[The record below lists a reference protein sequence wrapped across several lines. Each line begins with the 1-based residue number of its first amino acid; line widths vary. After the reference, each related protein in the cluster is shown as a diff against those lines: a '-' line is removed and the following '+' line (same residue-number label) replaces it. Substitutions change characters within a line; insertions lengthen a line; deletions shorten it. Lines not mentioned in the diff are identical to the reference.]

1 VNDFWGNLLTAG
13 IVVFLTLVLAK
24 LLDRALVR
32 RLQHRPDVMTRY
44 SVIRRTVVAAVV
56 LVGVLSALLVIPQV
70 RAVAGSI
77 LASSAVIA
85 LILGFAAQSTL
96 SNAIAGILIAF
107 TQPLRLGDQ
116 VQVGTGTGAAA
127 GTVEEIGLIYTL
139 VRSPEGSRY
148 YVPNTRMASDTIRN
162 ATLRSFEHRARITVP
177 VPVGSDLDRVRDILV
192 EEARRA
198 PEAMPEKNPVATLT
212 QLEAASAVFTV
223 DAWARSVGQ
232 ADKLAATL
240 CSGAYERLRAEGIYA

>member
-1 VNDFWGNLLTAG
+1 VSDFWQHVLIAG
-13 IVVFLTLVLAK
+13 VVVLLTLVLAK

-32 RLQHRPDVMTRY
+32 RLKLSPNVMTRY
-44 SVIRRTVVAAVV
+44 SVIRRTAVAGVVVI
-56 LVGVLSALLVIPQV
+56 GVLSALLVIPQV
-70 RAVAGSI
+70 QAVASSI

-85 LILGFAAQSTL
+85 LIIGFAAQSTL
-96 SNAIAGILIAF
+96 SNVVAGILIAF

-116 VQVGTGTGAAA
+116 VQVGEAV

-139 VRSPEGSRY
+139 VRAPGGPRY

-162 ATLRSFEHRARITVP
+162 ATLRSFEHRAQITVP

-198 PEAMPEKNPVATLT
+198 PEAMPEKTPVATLT
-212 QLEAASAVFTV
+212 QLEPSSAVFTV
-223 DAWARSVGQ
+223 EAWATSIGQ
-232 ADKLAATL
+232 AARLSSRL
-240 CSGAYERLRAEGIYA
+240 RSGAYRRLKAEGIYA

>member
-1 VNDFWGNLLTAG
+1 MSDFWQHILIAG
-13 IVVFLTLVLAK
+13 IVVVVTLVVAK
-24 LLDRALVR
+24 LLDRWLVH
-32 RLQHRPDVMTRY
+32 RLNLSPNAMTRY

-56 LVGVLSALLVIPQV
+56 IVGVLSALLVIPEVQ
-70 RAVAGSI
+70 AVAGSI

-85 LILGFAAQSTL
+85 LIIGFAAQSTL

-116 VQVGTGTGAAA
+116 VEIGTAM

-139 VRSPEGSRY
+139 LRTPDGSRY

-162 ATLRSFEHRARITVP
+162 ATLHSFEHRAQITIG
-177 VPVGSDLDRVRDILV
+177 VPVGSDIERVRDILL

-198 PEAMPEKNPVATLT
+198 PEAMPDKNPVATLSQVDST
-212 QLEAASAVFTV
+212 AAVFTV
-223 DAWARSVGQ
+223 EAWARSVGQ
-232 ADKLAATL
+232 AAKLAAGVR
-240 CSGAYERLRAEGIYA
+240 SGAYKRLLSEGIYA

>member
-1 VNDFWGNLLTAG
+1 MSDFWQHVLTAG
-13 IVVFLTLVLAK
+13 VVVLVTLLLAK
-24 LLDRALVR
+24 LADRALVR
-32 RLQHRPDVMTRY
+32 RLKLSPDVMTRY
-44 SVIRRTVVAAVV
+44 SVIRRTAVAAVV
-56 LVGVLSALLVIPQV
+56 LVGVLSALLVIPEV

-116 VQVGTGTGAAA
+116 VEVGAAS
-127 GTVEEIGLIYTL
+127 GTVEEIGLVYTL
-139 VRSPEGSRY
+139 LRTPDGARF

-162 ATLRSFEHRARITVP
+162 ATLKSFEHRAQITIG
-177 VPVGSDLDRVRDILV
+177 VPVGSDFERVREILV

-198 PEAMPEKNPVATLT
+198 PEAMPDKNPVATLSQVDAT
-212 QLEAASAVFTV
+212 SAVFTV
-223 DAWARSVGQ
+223 EAWARSVGQ
-232 ADKLAATL
+232 AGKLAAGVRA
-240 CSGAYERLRAEGIYA
+240 GAYRRLQSEGIYA

>member
-1 VNDFWGNLLTAG
+1 VSDFWQHILIAG
-13 IVVFLTLVLAK
+13 IVAVVTLVVAK
-24 LLDRALVR
+24 LLDRWLVH
-32 RLQHRPDVMTRY
+32 RLNLSPNAMTRY

-56 LVGVLSALLVIPQV
+56 IVGVLSALLVIPEVQ
-70 RAVAGSI
+70 AVAGSI

-85 LILGFAAQSTL
+85 LIIGFAAQSTL

-116 VQVGTGTGAAA
+116 VEIGTAT

-139 VRSPEGSRY
+139 LRTPDGSRY

-162 ATLRSFEHRARITVP
+162 ATLHSFEHRAQVTIG
-177 VPVGSDLDRVRDILV
+177 VPVGSDIERVRDILL

-198 PEAMPEKNPVATLT
+198 PEAMPDKNPVATLSQVDST
-212 QLEAASAVFTV
+212 AAVFTV
-223 DAWARSVGQ
+223 EAWARSVGQ
-232 ADKLAATL
+232 AAKLAAGL
-240 CSGAYERLRAEGIYA
+240 RSGAYKRLLSEGIYA

>member
-1 VNDFWGNLLTAG
+1 MSEFWQHVVTAAVV
-13 IVVFLTLVLAK
+13 IVVTLVVAK
-24 LLDRALVR
+24 LIDRALVR
-32 RLQHRPDVMTRY
+32 RLKLSPNVLTRY
-44 SVIRRTVVAAVV
+44 SVIRRTAVAGII
-56 LVGVLSALLVIPQV
+56 LVGVLSALLVIPGVQ
-70 RAVAGSI
+70 AVAGSI

-116 VQVGTGTGAAA
+116 VEVGPST

-139 VRSPEGSRY
+139 LRAADGSRY

-162 ATLRSFEHRARITVP
+162 ATLSSFEHRAQITFG
-177 VPVGSDLDRVRDILV
+177 VPVGSDFERVRAILV

-198 PEAMPEKNPVATLT
+198 PEAMPDKNPVATLT
-212 QLEAASAVFTV
+212 QVDATSAVFTV
-223 DAWARSVGQ
+223 EAWARSVGQ
-232 ADKLAATL
+232 AAKLAAGL
-240 CSGAYERLRAEGIYA
+240 RAGAHKRLLAEGIYS

>member
-1 VNDFWGNLLTAG
+1 VSDFWQHILVAG
-13 IVVFLTLVLAK
+13 IVVVVTLVVAK
-24 LLDRALVR
+24 LLDRWLVH
-32 RLQHRPDVMTRY
+32 RLNLSPNAMTRY

-56 LVGVLSALLVIPQV
+56 IVGVLSALLVIPEVQ
-70 RAVAGSI
+70 AVAGSI

-85 LILGFAAQSTL
+85 LIIGFAAQSTL

-116 VQVGTGTGAAA
+116 VEIGTAM

-139 VRSPEGSRY
+139 LRTPDGSRY

-162 ATLRSFEHRARITVP
+162 ATLHSFEHRAQITIG
-177 VPVGSDLDRVRDILV
+177 VPVGSDIERVRDILL

-198 PEAMPEKNPVATLT
+198 PEAMPDKNPVATLSQVDST
-212 QLEAASAVFTV
+212 AAVFTV
-223 DAWARSVGQ
+223 EAWARSVGQ
-232 ADKLAATL
+232 AAKLAAGVR
-240 CSGAYERLRAEGIYA
+240 SGAYRRLLSEGIYA

>member
-1 VNDFWGNLLTAG
+1 MSDFWQHILIAG
-13 IVVFLTLVLAK
+13 IVVVVTLVVAK
-24 LLDRALVR
+24 LLDRWLVH
-32 RLQHRPDVMTRY
+32 RLNLSPNAMTRY

-56 LVGVLSALLVIPQV
+56 MVGVLSALLVIPEVQ
-70 RAVAGSI
+70 AVAGSI

-85 LILGFAAQSTL
+85 LIIGFAAQSTL

-116 VQVGTGTGAAA
+116 VEIGTAM

-139 VRSPEGSRY
+139 LRTPDGSRY

-162 ATLRSFEHRARITVP
+162 ATLHSFEHRAQITIG
-177 VPVGSDLDRVRDILV
+177 VPVGSDIERVRDILL

-198 PEAMPEKNPVATLT
+198 PEAMPDKNPVATLSQVDST
-212 QLEAASAVFTV
+212 AAVFTV
-223 DAWARSVGQ
+223 EAWARSVGQ
-232 ADKLAATL
+232 AAKLAAGL
-240 CSGAYERLRAEGIYA
+240 RSGAYKRLLSEGIYA

>member
-1 VNDFWGNLLTAG
+1 MSDFWQHILIAG
-13 IVVFLTLVLAK
+13 IVVVVTLVVAK
-24 LLDRALVR
+24 LLDRWLVH
-32 RLQHRPDVMTRY
+32 RLNLGPNAMTRY

-56 LVGVLSALLVIPQV
+56 IVGVLSALLVIPEVQ
-70 RAVAGSI
+70 AVAGSI

-85 LILGFAAQSTL
+85 LIIGFAAQSTL

-116 VQVGTGTGAAA
+116 VEIGTAL

-139 VRSPEGSRY
+139 LRTPDGSRY

-162 ATLRSFEHRARITVP
+162 ATLHSFEHRAQITIG
-177 VPVGSDLDRVRDILV
+177 VPVGSDIERVRDILL

-198 PEAMPEKNPVATLT
+198 PEAMPDKNPVATLSQVDST
-212 QLEAASAVFTV
+212 AAVFTV
-223 DAWARSVGQ
+223 EAWARSVGQ
-232 ADKLAATL
+232 AAKLAAGL
-240 CSGAYERLRAEGIYA
+240 RSGAYKRLLSEGIYA

>member
-1 VNDFWGNLLTAG
+1 MSDFWQHVLTAA
-13 IVVFLTLVLAK
+13 VVVLITVVVAK
-24 LLDRALVR
+24 LVDRWLVR
-32 RLQHRPDVMTRY
+32 RLKLSPRVMTRY
-44 SVIRRTVVAAVV
+44 SVIRRTVVVAVV
-56 LVGVLSALLVIPQV
+56 IVGVLSALLVIPGVQ
-70 RAVAGSI
+70 AVAGSI

-116 VQVGTGTGAAA
+116 VEVGTAA

-139 VRSPEGSRY
+139 LRTADGARF

-162 ATLRSFEHRARITVP
+162 ATLQSFEHRAQITIG
-177 VPVGSDLDRVRDILV
+177 VPVGSDFERVRDILV

-198 PEAMPEKNPVATLT
+198 PEAMPDKNPVATLSEVDAT
-212 QLEAASAVFTV
+212 AAVFTV

-232 ADKLAATL
+232 AAKLASGL
-240 CSGAYERLRAEGIYA
+240 RVGAYKRLLAEGIYA

>member
-1 VNDFWGNLLTAG
+1 MSDFWQHLLTAG
-13 IVVFLTLVLAK
+13 VVILITVVVAK
-24 LLDRALVR
+24 LVDRWLVR
-32 RLQHRPDVMTRY
+32 RLKLSPRVMTRY
-44 SVIRRTVVAAVV
+44 SVIRRTVVVGVV
-56 LVGVLSALLVIPQV
+56 IVGVLSALLAIPDVQ
-70 RAVAGSI
+70 AVAGSI

-116 VQVGTGTGAAA
+116 VEVGAAA

-139 VRSPEGSRY
+139 LRTADGARF

-162 ATLRSFEHRARITVP
+162 ATLQSFEHRAQITIG
-177 VPVGSDLDRVRDILV
+177 VPVGSDFERVRDILV

-198 PEAMPEKNPVATLT
+198 PEAMPDKNPVATLSQVDAT
-212 QLEAASAVFTV
+212 AAVFTV

-232 ADKLAATL
+232 AAKLASGL
-240 CSGAYERLRAEGIYA
+240 RVGAYKRLLAEGIYA

>member
-1 VNDFWGNLLTAG
+1 MSDFWQHILIAG
-13 IVVFLTLVLAK
+13 IVVVVTLVVAK
-24 LLDRALVR
+24 LLDRWLVH
-32 RLQHRPDVMTRY
+32 RLNLSPNVMTRY

-56 LVGVLSALLVIPQV
+56 IVGVLSALLVIPEVQ
-70 RAVAGSI
+70 AVAGSI

-85 LILGFAAQSTL
+85 LIIGFAAQSTL

-116 VQVGTGTGAAA
+116 VEIGTAM

-139 VRSPEGSRY
+139 LRTPDGSRY

-162 ATLRSFEHRARITVP
+162 ATLHSFEHRAQITIG
-177 VPVGSDLDRVRDILV
+177 VPVGSDIERVRDILL

-198 PEAMPEKNPVATLT
+198 PEAMPDKNPVATLSQVDST
-212 QLEAASAVFTV
+212 AAVFTV
-223 DAWARSVGQ
+223 EAWARSVGQ
-232 ADKLAATL
+232 AAKLAAGL
-240 CSGAYERLRAEGIYA
+240 RSGAYKRLLSEGIYA

>member
-1 VNDFWGNLLTAG
+1 VSDFWQHILIAG
-13 IVVFLTLVLAK
+13 IVVVVTLVVAK
-24 LLDRALVR
+24 LLDRWLVH
-32 RLQHRPDVMTRY
+32 RLNLSPNAMTRY

-56 LVGVLSALLVIPQV
+56 IVGVLSALLVIPDVQ
-70 RAVAGSI
+70 AVAGSI

-85 LILGFAAQSTL
+85 LIIGFAAQSTL

-116 VQVGTGTGAAA
+116 VEIGTAM

-139 VRSPEGSRY
+139 LRTPDGSRY

-162 ATLRSFEHRARITVP
+162 ATLHSFEHRAQITIG
-177 VPVGSDLDRVRDILV
+177 VPVGSDIERVRDILL

-198 PEAMPEKNPVATLT
+198 PEAMPDKNPVATLSQVDST
-212 QLEAASAVFTV
+212 AAVFTV
-223 DAWARSVGQ
+223 EAWARSVGQ
-232 ADKLAATL
+232 AAKLAAGL
-240 CSGAYERLRAEGIYA
+240 RSGAYKRLLSEGIYA

>member
-1 VNDFWGNLLTAG
+1 
-13 IVVFLTLVLAK
+13 
-24 LLDRALVR
+24 
-32 RLQHRPDVMTRY
+32 
-44 SVIRRTVVAAVV
+44 
-56 LVGVLSALLVIPQV
+56 
-70 RAVAGSI
+70 VAGSI

-116 VQVGTGTGAAA
+116 VEVGTAA

-139 VRSPEGSRY
+139 LRTADGARF

-162 ATLRSFEHRARITVP
+162 ATLQSFEHRAQITIG
-177 VPVGSDLDRVRDILV
+177 VPVGSDFERVRDILV

-198 PEAMPEKNPVATLT
+198 PEAMPDKNPVATLSQVDAT
-212 QLEAASAVFTV
+212 AAVFTV
-223 DAWARSVGQ
+223 EAWARSVGQ
-232 ADKLAATL
+232 AAKLAAGL
-240 CSGAYERLRAEGIYA
+240 RIGAYKRLLAEGIYA

>member
-1 VNDFWGNLLTAG
+1 MSDFWQHVLTAG
-13 IVVFLTLVLAK
+13 VVVLVTLLLAK
-24 LLDRALVR
+24 LADRALVR
-32 RLQHRPDVMTRY
+32 RLKLSPDVMTRY
-44 SVIRRTVVAAVV
+44 SVIRRTAVAAVV
-56 LVGVLSALLVIPQV
+56 LVGVLSALLVIPEV

-116 VQVGTGTGAAA
+116 VEVGAAS
-127 GTVEEIGLIYTL
+127 GTVEEIGLVYTL
-139 VRSPEGSRY
+139 LRTPDGARF

-162 ATLRSFEHRARITVP
+162 ATLKSFEHRAQITIG
-177 VPVGSDLDRVRDILV
+177 VPVGSDFERVREILV

-198 PEAMPEKNPVATLT
+198 PEAMPDKNPVATLSQVDAT
-212 QLEAASAVFTV
+212 AAVFTV
-223 DAWARSVGQ
+223 EAWARSVGQ
-232 ADKLAATL
+232 AGKLAAGVRA
-240 CSGAYERLRAEGIYA
+240 GAYRRLQSEGIYA